1 MRVPTASQRESAEPG
16 VDALD
21 LAVRWRRRL
30 ASPACLR
37 QDRRSDGAR
46 PSVATF
52 DRRRS
57 LAVDAR
63 SRRRADDG
71 LEARWR
77 LSPGRLGVSGDD
89 RVHA

>member
-21 LAVRWRRRL
+21 LAVRRGRRL
-30 ASPACLR
+30 ASPASLR
-37 QDRRSDGAR
+37 QDRRCDGAR
-46 PSVATF
+46 PSVAIL
-52 DRRRS
+52 DRRRP

-63 SRRRADDG
+63 SRRRVEDG

-77 LSPGRLGVSGDD
+77 AIPGRLGVSGDG

>member
-21 LAVRWRRRL
+21 LAVRRGRQL
-30 ASPACLR
+30 ASPASLR
-37 QDRRSDGAR
+37 QDRRCDGAR
-46 PSVATF
+46 PSVAIF
-52 DRRRS
+52 DRWRS

-63 SRRRADDG
+63 SRRRVEDG
-71 LEARWR
+71 LEARR
-77 LSPGRLGVSGDD
+77 RATPGRLGVSGDG

>member
-16 VDALD
+16 VDALNF
-21 LAVRWRRRL
+21 AVRQRRRL
-30 ASPACLR
+30 ASPASLQ
-37 QDRRSDGAR
+37 QDRRCDGAR
-46 PSVATF
+46 PSVAIF

-63 SRRRADDG
+63 SRRRAEDG
-71 LEARWR
+71 FEARRR
-77 LSPGRLGVSGDD
+77 LAPGRLGVSGDD

>member
-16 VDALD
+16 VDALY

-30 ASPACLR
+30 ASPASLQ
-37 QDRRSDGAR
+37 QDRRCDGAR
-46 PSVATF
+46 PSVAIF

-63 SRRRADDG
+63 SRRRAEDG
-71 LEARWR
+71 FEARRR
-77 LSPGRLGVSGDD
+77 LALGRLGASWGD